1 MENKELEKVNNEDW
15 VVEAFG
21 EYWANEL
28 NKIVDEFFE
37 KEDEILKEL
46 NKKKA
51 SFKISNI

>member
-37 KEDEILKEL
+37 KEDEFLKEL

>member
-15 VVEAFG
+15 VVAAFG

-28 NKIVDEFFE
+28 SKIVDDFFE

-51 SFKISNI
+51 IF